1 MNCPTTNGATYKLKL
16 DTVLLWMRDNGL
28 ILDTI
33 IAHKRKEL
41 AIEQAQV
48 PLAKLEDQISN
59 LPPTRDFRDA
69 IADRDR
75 DAVKLIAEVKKK
87 SPSKGIIREDFH
99 PVSIAE
105 TYVENGAA
113 AISILTDRHF
123 FAGELDYLCA
133 IRDAVDVP
141 LLRKDFTIDPYH
153 IYQARVAGADAVLLI
168 VAALTASQLRTFM
181 EVAASLSLACLVE
194 VHTPEELEIAL
205 AVDAQIIGI
214 NNRDL
219 RTFHTDIAT
228 TFRLREAIPSD
239 RVVVSES
246 GIYSRED
253 VLRLQEAG
261 IHAML
266 VGESLM
272 RSPDIGQQVRRL
284 ISW

>member
-1 MNCPTTNGATYKLKL
+1 M
-16 DTVLLWMRDNGL
+16 

-41 AIEQAQV
+41 ATEQTQV
-48 PLAKLEDQISN
+48 PLTALALKVKN
-59 LPPTRDFRDA
+59 LPPTRDFRGAVAGSDT
-69 IADRDR
+69 
-75 DAVKLIAEVKKK
+75 VKLIAEVKKK

-105 TYVENGAA
+105 TYVKNGAA
-113 AISILTDRHF
+113 AISVLTDKHF
-123 FAGELDYLCA
+123 FAGELDYLRA
-133 IRDAVDVP
+133 IRDTVDVP

-153 IYQARVAGADAVLLI
+153 IYQARLAGADAILLI
-168 VAALTASQLRTFM
+168 VAALTVSQLQTFM

-194 VHTPEELEIAL
+194 VHTQEELAIAL
-205 AVDAQIIGI
+205 DVDAQIIGI

-228 TFRLREAIPSD
+228 TFRLREAIPTD
-239 RVVVSES
+239 KIVVSES

-253 VLRLQEAG
+253 VVKLQASG
-261 IHAML
+261 VDAML

-272 RSPDIGQQVRRL
+272 RSPDIGEQVRHL
-284 ISW
+284 IA

>member
-1 MNCPTTNGATYKLKL
+1 M
-16 DTVLLWMRDNGL
+16 

-33 IAHKRKEL
+33 IAQKKKEL
-41 AIEQAQV
+41 VTDQTQVSLTELEAQV
-48 PLAKLEDQISN
+48 SN

-69 IADRDR
+69 ITGR

-87 SPSKGIIREDFH
+87 SPSKGVIREDFH

-123 FAGELDYLCA
+123 FAGELAYLRA

-168 VAALTASQLRTFM
+168 VAALTAAELRTFM
-181 EVAASLSLACLVE
+181 GIAASLSLSCLVE
-194 VHTPEELEIAL
+194 VHTREELTVAL
-205 AVDAQIIGI
+205 DVDAQIIGI

-228 TFRLREAIPSD
+228 TFALREAIPAD

-253 VLRLQEAG
+253 VVRLQEAG
-261 IHAML
+261 VDAML

-272 RSPDIGQQVRRL
+272 RSPDIGEQVRRL
-284 ISW
+284 LNY